1 MSVSADD
8 ARYIIA
14 RQYPGQK
21 WKDKVKRMRDKQC
34 IAIYLR
40 RLGEGKLR

>member
-14 RQYPGQK
+14 RQYLGQK
-21 WKDKVKRMRDKQC
+21 WKDKVKRMSDKQC
-34 IAIYLR
+34 LAIYFRL
-40 RLGEGKLR
+40 LGEGKLK